1 MNYNILIG
9 GAAGQ
14 GVDTTA
20 SILEKL
26 LKKSGYSVF
35 TVKDLMSRVRGGHN
49 FSLIRFGSEE
59 VLSHTYEVDG
69 IIALNEDTAEFHKDK
84 LKENGFILSDSDFNI
99 DDDRAI
105 KVPMKEIAKELGN
118 PKVTGTIAV
127 GAAIKLFGIENTNI
141 EEALKSS
148 VKERFLEVNIK
159 AAMRGYDSVE
169 SKFSSQPGSFSD
181 YLILNGN
188 TSLALGAIA
197 AGLKFYSAYP
207 MSPSTSILEY
217 LASISQKADVLV
229 EQAEDEIAA
238 INMAIGASFCRSK
251 GYDRNFWRRIL
262 LKG

>member
-49 FSLIRFGSEE
+49 FSLIRFGNEE

-99 DDDRAI
+99 DDDKAI
-105 KVPMKEIAKELGN
+105 KVPMKKIAKELGN

-127 GAAIKLFGIENTNI
+127 GAAIKLFGIEKLMQI
-141 EEALKSS
+141 IAS
-148 VKERFLEVNIK
+148 
-159 AAMRGYDSVE
+159 
-169 SKFSSQPGSFSD
+169 
-181 YLILNGN
+181 NG
-188 TSLALGAIA
+188 
-197 AGLKFYSAYP
+197 
-207 MSPSTSILEY
+207 M
-217 LASISQKADVLV
+217 
-229 EQAEDEIAA
+229 
-238 INMAIGASFCRSK
+238 
-251 GYDRNFWRRIL
+251 
-262 LKG
+262 